1 MVKCGSTVTAP
12 AFLLL
17 EDGSIFS
24 GNAFGFSTQEI
35 GEVVFNT
42 TMTGYQEVLT
52 DPSYSGQI
60 VVLTYPLIGNYGI
73 NDEHSESSRVQVSGF
88 VVREQCETPSNGILS
103 VSTSTRDLWS

>member
-1 MVKCGSTVTAP
+1 MVKRGHTVTAP

-60 VVLTYPLIGNYGI
+60 VVLTYPLVGNYGI
-73 NDEHSESSRVQVSGF
+73 NDQHSESSKVQVSGF
-88 VVREQCETPSNGILS
+88 VVREQCETPSNG
-103 VSTSTRDLWS
+103 TSTETLHE